1 MSVQL
6 VGKTSPVID
15 LWHKGITDAE
25 ALLVYMARVSNPQSQ
40 QEGNNPEKLI
50 GYLIRECHWSPFE
63 MVHLTMEIET
73 PRDIS
78 RQILRHRSFSFQEF
92 SQRYAVVTEFVSR
105 ECRLQDTKNRQSSI
119 ECGENTITATL
130 WRKAQ
135 QRIIGETKQLY
146 ADAIEAGIAKEV
158 ARCVLPEGLTMSRL
172 YMSGNLRSWIHYCML
187 RTGNGTQKEHQQIA
201 NQCWDIVRAEFPAV
215 VAAVEAE
222 AEVQRKSKELYRA
235 WLKSIASE

>member
-1 MSVQL
+1 MSVTL
-6 VGKTSPVID
+6 VGKSVPVIE
-15 LWHKGITDAE
+15 GITDAE

-40 QEGNNPEKLI
+40 QEGGNAERLI

-63 MVHLTMEIET
+63 MVHLTLEINA

-78 RQILRHRSFSFQEF
+78 RQILRHKFSFQEF
-92 SQRYAVVTEFVSR
+92 SQRYAVATNFVVR

-119 ECGENTITATL
+119 ECNNDDKTAV
-130 WRKAQ
+130 WW
-135 QRIIGETKQLY
+135 QRIQKQIIESTQLIY
-146 ADAIEAGIAKEV
+146 DGAIQAGIAKEV
-158 ARCVLPEGLTMSRL
+158 ARCILPEGLTMSRL

-201 NQCWDIVRAEFPAV
+201 DQCWDIVRNEFPAV

-222 AEVQRKSKELYRA
+222 AAVQAKSKELYRN
-235 WLKSIASE
+235 WLKAIAAE